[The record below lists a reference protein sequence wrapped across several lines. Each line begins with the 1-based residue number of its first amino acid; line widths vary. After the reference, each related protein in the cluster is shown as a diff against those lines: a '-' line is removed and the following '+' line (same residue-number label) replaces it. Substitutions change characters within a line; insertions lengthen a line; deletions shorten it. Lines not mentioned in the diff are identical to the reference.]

1 MRSVHPIWP
10 KIVAGFIILALAGCW
25 SRESPVTKGNRDQI
39 LHRSLGADVAELDPH
54 IITGLPEMN
63 VASALFE
70 GLLGEDPHDLHPVPG
85 VAESWSV
92 SSDLLR
98 YTFHLRDNAR
108 WSNGEALTAQ
118 DFLSAY
124 RRVLTPSLGADY
136 ASMLY
141 LVENAEAFH
150 KGHISDFD
158 EVGFAAPDPHTLVIT
173 LDHPT
178 PYFLTLLSNP
188 VWYPVYLP
196 ALEKTG
202 SPYLRGNPWTRSENF
217 VGNGPF
223 TLTSWRPGRDIIVEK
238 SVNYWDAKQVRLN
251 AIHFYPAASVDSEER
266 AFRAGQLHITDAL
279 PVSKVDT
286 YRRDR
291 PEVLH
296 IDPFLDTYFYRLNV
310 TRPILNERLVRQAL
324 SMAVDRVAI
333 VEKIT
338 RGGQQP
344 AYSFT
349 PPGTAGYEPPNI
361 AKTDFAAARNLLAEA
376 GYPNGM
382 GLPEFTLLINSSGNH
397 RIIAE
402 AVQEMW
408 HRELGLNVAINNM
421 EQKSLLS
428 ARRSL
433 DYQILRS
440 DWAGDF
446 LDPAT
451 FLDVFS
457 SQSGNNHTG
466 WSNPEYDSLLYQA
479 QRTNDT
485 PARYGLLQR
494 AERILLDD
502 APIIPIYYYT
512 TVRLIHPAVHGWY
525 PTLLDHHP
533 YKYVWLEP

>member
-1 MRSVHPIWP
+1 
-10 KIVAGFIILALAGCW
+10 
-25 SRESPVTKGNRDQI
+25 
-39 LHRSLGADVAELDPH
+39 
-54 IITGLPEMN
+54 
-63 VASALFE
+63 
-70 GLLGEDPHDLHPVPG
+70 
-85 VAESWSV
+85 
-92 SSDLLR
+92 
-98 YTFHLRDNAR
+98 
-108 WSNGEALTAQ
+108 
-118 DFLSAY
+118 
-124 RRVLTPSLGADY
+124 
-136 ASMLY
+136 
-141 LVENAEAFH
+141 
-150 KGHISDFD
+150 
-158 EVGFAAPDPHTLVIT
+158 
-173 LDHPT
+173 
-178 PYFLTLLSNP
+178 
-188 VWYPVYLP
+188 
-196 ALEKTG
+196 
-202 SPYLRGNPWTRSENF
+202 
-217 VGNGPF
+217 
-223 TLTSWRPGRDIIVEK
+223 
-238 SVNYWDAKQVRLN
+238 
-251 AIHFYPAASVDSEER
+251 
-266 AFRAGQLHITDAL
+266 
-279 PVSKVDT
+279 
-286 YRRDR
+286 
-291 PEVLH
+291 
-296 IDPFLDTYFYRLNV
+296 
-310 TRPILNERLVRQAL
+310 
-324 SMAVDRVAI
+324 
-333 VEKIT
+333 
-338 RGGQQP
+338 
-344 AYSFT
+344 
-349 PPGTAGYEPPNI
+349 
-361 AKTDFAAARNLLAEA
+361 LLAEA

>member
-1 MRSVHPIWP
+1 MS
-10 KIVAGFIILALAGCW
+10 GCW
-25 SRESPVTKGNRDQI
+25 SRESPVTQGNREQI

-54 IITGLPEMN
+54 IVSGMPEMN
-63 VASALFE
+63 VVSALFE

-85 VAESWSV
+85 VAESWTV
-92 SSDLLR
+92 SADQLR
-98 YTFHLRDNAR
+98 YTFHLRANAK
-108 WSNGEALTAQ
+108 WSNGAPVTAQ
-118 DFLSAY
+118 DFIASF

-136 ASMLY
+136 AGMFY

-150 KGHISDFD
+150 KGHLTDFD
-158 EVGFAAPDPHTLVIT
+158 DVGFSAPDPSTLIIT

-178 PYFLTLLSNP
+178 PYFPTLLAHP

-202 SPYLRGNPWTRSENF
+202 SPYLRGNPWTRPENL

-223 TLTSWRPGRDIIVEK
+223 TLTAWRPGRDIVVQK
-238 SVNYWDAKQVRLN
+238 SAQYWDSAHVRLQ
-251 AIHFYPAASVDSEER
+251 AIHFHPSASVDSEEL
-266 AFRAGQLHITDAL
+266 AFRAGQLHITEAL

-324 SMAVDRVAI
+324 SLAVDRQAI

-349 PPGTAGYEPPNI
+349 PPGTAGYEPPKVI
-361 AKTDFAAARNLLAEA
+361 TTDFPAARKLLAQA
-376 GYPNGM
+376 GYRDGM
-382 GLPEFTLLINSSGNH
+382 GLPEFTLTINSSGNH
-397 RIIAE
+397 RVIAE

-408 HRELGLNVAINNM
+408 RRELGLNVVIINM

-428 ARRSL
+428 ARRTL
-433 DYQILRS
+433 DFQILRS
-440 DWAGDF
+440 DWAGDY

-451 FLDVFS
+451 FLEVFS

-466 WSNPEYDSLLYQA
+466 WSNAEYDSLLYQA
-479 QRTNDT
+479 QRTDDRQT
-485 PARYGLLQR
+485 RYHLFQR
-494 AERILLDD
+494 AERILLEE
-502 APIIPIYYYT
+502 APIIPLYYYT
-512 TVRLIHPAVHGWY
+512 TVRLIHPAVRGWY
-525 PTLLDHHP
+525 PTLLDRHP
-533 YKYVWLEP
+533 YKHVWLEP